1 MIRKNNSRE
10 PRNGDPRSQSSGR
23 KNWIIHLI
31 DKGLDSIVAAGP
43 VAWMSVVCI
52 VALCA
57 VVVIVYIMAGAP
69 PRVH

>member
-10 PRNGDPRSQSSGR
+10 PRNGEPSGK
-23 KNWIIHLI
+23 KNWLIHLI
-31 DKGLDSIVAAGP
+31 DKALDSIVAAGP
-43 VAWMSVVCI
+43 VAWMFIVCI

-57 VVVIVYIMAGAP
+57 VVVTVYIMAGAP